1 MSVYYWAPP
10 PAAQATPLPCRGI
23 VTLLCVL
30 QDVLTSAPLLITRTH
45 RSSLATPTPVS
56 QPITQ
61 EFWDK
66 LFLDLKIK
74 IRPLLKRV
82 RALSGFPS
90 LVTQRFTPVFLF
102 LAAPLEGANFSVFG
116 CRLFQ
121 SVSLLSSSGF
131 VFRSRLFFSAPA
143 PSLRGF
149 LTCFWQVTYFS
160 LFGSL
165 TKAPK
170 RRPFK
175 VPWFLASEGGSGKAG
190 RWSLQRLRPLKL
202 ISTKTGTILAIER
215 QRLSSTDPEA
225 STSSPAVS
233 PRRRYQC

>member
-1 MSVYYWAPP
+1 MSGHYWTPP
-10 PAAQATPLPCRGI
+10 PAAQATPLPCCGI
-23 VTLLCVL
+23 ITPLCVL
-30 QDVLTSAPLLITRTH
+30 QNVLTSAPLPLTHTH
-45 RSSLATPTPVS
+45 RSSLATPTPES
-56 QPITQ
+56 RPITQ

-66 LFLDLKIK
+66 LLLDLKIK
-74 IRPLLKRV
+74 IRPLPKRV
-82 RALSGFPS
+82 RALSGFLP
-90 LVTQRFTPVFLF
+90 LATQRFTPVLLF

-160 LFGSL
+160 LFGTLMKVS
-165 TKAPK
+165 KW
-170 RRPFK
+170 RPFK
-175 VPWFLASEGGSGKAG
+175 APWFLALEGGGGGA
-190 RWSLQRLRPLKL
+190 RRRSLRRLRPLKL
-202 ISTKTGTILAIER
+202 ISTKTGTIPAVGR
-215 QRLSSTDPEA
+215 KPLSSTVPEA

-233 PRRRYQC
+233 PPQRYQR

>member
-1 MSVYYWAPP
+1 MLTL
-10 PAAQATPLPCRGI
+10 ATLPL
-23 VTLLCVL
+23 TH
-30 QDVLTSAPLLITRTH
+30 TH
-45 RSSLATPTPVS
+45 RSSLATPTPES
-56 QPITQ
+56 RPITQ

-66 LFLDLKIK
+66 LLLDLKLK
-74 IRPLLKRV
+74 IRPLPKRV
-82 RALSGFPS
+82 RALSGFPP
-90 LVTQRFTPVFLF
+90 LATQRFTPVSLF
-102 LAAPLEGANFSVFG
+102 LAAPLEGAKFSVFG

-131 VFRSRLFFSAPA
+131 VFRSRLFFSAAA

-175 VPWFLASEGGSGKAG
+175 TPWFLASEGGGGGGAG
-190 RWSLQRLRPLKL
+190 RWSLRWLRLLKL
-202 ISTKTGTILAIER
+202 ISTKTGTIPAVGR
-215 QRLSSTDPEA
+215 KPLSSTDPEA

-233 PRRRYQC
+233 PCRRYQR